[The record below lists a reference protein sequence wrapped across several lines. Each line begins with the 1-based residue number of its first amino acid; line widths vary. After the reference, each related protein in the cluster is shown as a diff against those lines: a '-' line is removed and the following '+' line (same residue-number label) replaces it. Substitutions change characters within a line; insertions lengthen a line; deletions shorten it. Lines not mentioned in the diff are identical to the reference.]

1 MGSMGE
7 GKLESLKNLCTKITE
22 KLGPRGMET
31 LRSLIE
37 NFNNYRTEHTEFRN
51 SIQLL
56 FDNHAKTQQQHH
68 VDTELEDGET
78 REHHAFA
85 VSATVDDSLKEY
97 PIHHGNLK
105 TGGAHVGVRVKVDE
119 NPRVLNNKVSLV
131 KFDACG
137 HKNLTEYEKAMA
149 KCEEEMCKADVS
161 MESLRSAV
169 EKAEKVIKGEMRVK
183 DLGVMFYACIKKL
196 CHLDVFER
204 VRQDYKKALP
214 KILPRLK
221 QKLDKL
227 TVARAEKKFLLKQV
241 MEDNTAK
248 QRDSTAQGQGEK
260 QHTFV
265 SDFIYPLHKKDEFL
279 HQRFLEATNELK
291 QEQEDANG
299 ETQDVK
305 GDDESAKE
313 DPHVHDESNLEADLE
328 NPTEDATLEITPSY
342 ELIPAEER
350 SLAVVS
356 GTVLNNAFRQVK
368 VETPRPKKLIGY
380 KKDVADYEDE
390 RYQNDMM
397 IENLTS
403 AVEHWEKVMRKEMRI
418 EDVEEKFYT
427 CIEELDRGGMIKKL
441 KQNYQEALPVILY
454 RLKEKLTYHILNR
467 ETKNSRWK
475 QIESTEK
482 ARSRKRRRLTI

>member
-78 REHHAFA
+78 REHNAFA
-85 VSATVDDSLKEY
+85 VSAKVDDSLKEY

-105 TGGAHVGVRVKVDE
+105 IGGAHVGLRVKVDE
-119 NPRVLNNKVSLV
+119 NPRCPVKYEVLNNKVSLV
-131 KFDACG
+131 KFDAGG
-137 HKNLTEYEKAMA
+137 HKNLT
-149 KCEEEMCKADVS
+149 DG
-161 MESLRSAV
+161 ESG
-169 EKAEKVIKGEMRVK
+169 KVIKGEMRVK

-227 TVARAEKKFLLKQV
+227 TVARAEKKCLLKQV

-265 SDFIYPLHKKDEFL
+265 SDFIYPLHK
-279 HQRFLEATNELK
+279 
-291 QEQEDANG
+291 
-299 ETQDVK
+299 V
-305 GDDESAKE
+305 
-313 DPHVHDESNLEADLE
+313 
-328 NPTEDATLEITPSY
+328 
-342 ELIPAEER
+342 
-350 SLAVVS
+350 
-356 GTVLNNAFRQVK
+356 
-368 VETPRPKKLIGY
+368 PR
-380 KKDVADYEDE
+380 
-390 RYQNDMM
+390 
-397 IENLTS
+397 
-403 AVEHWEKVMRKEMRI
+403 
-418 EDVEEKFYT
+418 
-427 CIEELDRGGMIKKL
+427 
-441 KQNYQEALPVILY
+441 
-454 RLKEKLTYHILNR
+454 
-467 ETKNSRWK
+467 
-475 QIESTEK
+475 
-482 ARSRKRRRLTI
+482 

>member
-1 MGSMGE
+1 
-7 GKLESLKNLCTKITE
+7 
-22 KLGPRGMET
+22 ME
-31 LRSLIE
+31 
-37 NFNNYRTEHTEFRN
+37 
-51 SIQLL
+51 
-56 FDNHAKTQQQHH
+56 
-68 VDTELEDGET
+68 
-78 REHHAFA
+78 
-85 VSATVDDSLKEY
+85 DDSEA
-97 PIHHGNLK
+97 IDNLRETIK
-105 TGGAHVGVRVKVDE
+105 MSLSPSAMISYD
-119 NPRVLNNKVSLV
+119 SLV
-131 KFDACG
+131 QDFTLDRIGVA
-137 HKNLTEYEKAMA
+137 
-149 KCEEEMCKADVS
+149 EMTT
-161 MESLRSAV
+161 SLR
-169 EKAEKVIKGEMRVK
+169 
-183 DLGVMFYACIKKL
+183 
-196 CHLDVFER
+196 
-204 VRQDYKKALP
+204 
-214 KILPRLK
+214 RL
-221 QKLDKL
+221 L
-227 TVARAEKKFLLKQV
+227 E
-241 MEDNTAK
+241 
-248 QRDSTAQGQGEK
+248 
-260 QHTFV
+260 
-265 SDFIYPLHKKDEFL
+265 KDEFL